1 MVSNGCWPKLVPRHY
16 GQTILESSSP
26 NHHCQIQ
33 VGAQCFGSTPPH
45 ATADQM
51 QSCPWIARR
60 SSMNAYGM
68 CMLYIYICIYI
79 YMYSLACLCVC
90 LRMFIYSFLLTCHMS
105 SILIPS
111 KKWLNSGLGD
121 MAYEYEAVKTLT
133 ATRGAFAQ
141 LAAPRERL
149 RTKSVVLLPSPSL
162 HLGSVRVHG

>member
-1 MVSNGCWPKLVPRHY
+1 
-16 GQTILESSSP
+16 
-26 NHHCQIQ
+26 
-33 VGAQCFGSTPPH
+33 
-45 ATADQM
+45 
-51 QSCPWIARR
+51 
-60 SSMNAYGM
+60 
-68 CMLYIYICIYI
+68 
-79 YMYSLACLCVC
+79 
-90 LRMFIYSFLLTCHMS
+90 MFIYSFLLTCHMS

-149 RTKSVVLLPSPSL
+149 RRKSVVLLPSPSL

>member
-68 CMLYIYICIYI
+68 CMLYIYVFISVSVCMSTYVYLFISSHLSYVI
-79 YMYSLACLCVC
+79 HINPLKKMAQFRPRRHGVRIRGGQDVDGHQRCLCTTG
-90 LRMFIYSFLLTCHMS
+90 STA
-105 SILIPS
+105 
-111 KKWLNSGLGD
+111 G
-121 MAYEYEAVKTLT
+121 EATDQVRC
-133 ATRGAFAQ
+133 AAAIAFF
-141 LAAPRERL
+141 APWQR
-149 RTKSVVLLPSPSL
+149 K
-162 HLGSVRVHG
+162 GSWMMG